1 MPFSAAVLD
10 AMLKA
15 TGLPVV
21 FTGVRGTVY
30 GKLRNE
36 AATVVDPGT
45 GASLNLAATTLLLRD
60 GAQPAAW
67 TEGATLTVG
76 GVPYR
81 LRDPGVVQPDG
92 LRKAVI
98 VERV

>member
-15 TGLPVV
+15 TGSPVV
-21 FTGVRGTVY
+21 FAGVRSTVY
-30 GKLRNE
+30 GKLRRE
-36 AATVVDPGT
+36 AVTVVDPGT
-45 GASLNLAATTLLLRD
+45 GASINITATTLLLRD

-67 TEGATLTVG
+67 KEGATLTVD
-76 GVPYR
+76 GVEYR